1 MTFFKVLDEFQKWV
15 FGDPKSKTF
24 ETRKTF
30 FEVLF
35 GIFGFFAVK
44 TLINSTIGENTI

>member
-1 MTFFKVLDEFQKWV
+1 MSFFKALQDFKDWIS
-15 FGDPKSKTF
+15 GDPKAKTF

-44 TLINSTIGENTI
+44 KLINSVTGENTV

>member
-1 MTFFKVLDEFQKWV
+1 MTFFKVLSEFQNWI

-44 TLINSTIGENTI
+44 TLINSATGESTI

>member
-1 MTFFKVLDEFQKWV
+1 MTFFKILDEFRAWA
-15 FGDPKSKTF
+15 FGDPKAKTF

-35 GIFGFFAVK
+35 GIFGFFAAK
-44 TLINSTIGENTI
+44 TLIQNFTGETV